1 MKYNIHGSK
10 VKITPSIKSYI
21 EEKVG
26 KIDKYL
32 VNPDDVN
39 ANVAVRISGNE
50 QIVEVTIN
58 MPKFILRAEERH
70 NDLYSAIDLV
80 SDKLERQVRKN
91 KSKIRKRTKDDNTI
105 LVDFKVEKNEE
116 DNKKIVK
123 RKTID
128 NKPMSEEEAMLQ
140 MELLGHTFFVFTDS
154 KSNTEEVL
162 YLRKD
167 GNYGIIEIK

>member
-1 MKYNIHGSK
+1 MKYNIHGKKIK
-10 VKITPSIKSYI
+10 VTPSRKQYI

-26 KIDKYL
+26 KLDKYL
-32 VNPDDVN
+32 AVPDDVI
-39 ANVAVRISGNE
+39 ANIVVRISGND

-58 MPKFILRAEERH
+58 MPKLILRAEERD

-80 SDKLERQVRKN
+80 SDKLERQLRKN
-91 KSKIRKRTKDDNTI
+91 KTRIKKRIKENNILDFEIDKI
-105 LVDFKVEKNEE
+105 EE

-123 RKTID
+123 RKNIE

-140 MELLGHTFFVFTDS
+140 MELLGHSFFVFNNSDNDTD
-154 KSNTEEVL
+154 EII
-162 YLRKD
+162 YIRKD

>member
-1 MKYNIHGSK
+1 MKYNIHGKKIK
-10 VKITPSIKSYI
+10 VTPSIKQYI

-26 KIDKYL
+26 KLDKYL
-32 VNPDDVN
+32 AVPDDVI
-39 ANVAVRISGNE
+39 ANIVVRISGND

-58 MPKFILRAEERH
+58 MPKLILRAEERD

-80 SDKLERQVRKN
+80 SDKLERQLRKN
-91 KSKIRKRTKDDNTI
+91 KTRIKKRIKENNILDFEIDKI
-105 LVDFKVEKNEE
+105 EE

-123 RKTID
+123 RKNIE

-140 MELLGHTFFVFTDS
+140 MELLGHSFFVFNNSDNDTD
-154 KSNTEEVL
+154 EII
-162 YLRKD
+162 YIRKD